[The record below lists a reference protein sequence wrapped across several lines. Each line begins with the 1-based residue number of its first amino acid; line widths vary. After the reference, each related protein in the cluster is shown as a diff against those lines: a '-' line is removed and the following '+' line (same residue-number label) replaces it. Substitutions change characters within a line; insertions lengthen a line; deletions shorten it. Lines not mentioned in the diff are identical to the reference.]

1 MWPKHLG
8 LLLSGPGGTGHWVMV
23 HRPVSIPVTW
33 LAVLYRRVRGD
44 GEVSALVIAGAL
56 RDLRVLSVFT
66 DYVAI

>member
-1 MWPKHLG
+1 
-8 LLLSGPGGTGHWVMV
+8 MV